1 MDWYPILFDAQLALI
16 VIALVAIAFDDKIA
30 AWERRVIRRIRRRKT
45 AGIRC
50 TDGKVVGYRRI
61 PTAQPGRGREG

>member
-16 VIALVAIAFDDKIA
+16 VIALVVWAFDDEIA
-30 AWERRVIRRIRRRKT
+30 AWERRVIRRIRRRKKS
-45 AGIRC
+45 GVRC
-50 TDGKVVGYRRI
+50 TDGKVVGCAI